1 MRLFF
6 GIPLNHEVGESL
18 AGLQARL
25 AATRAEVR
33 WSETSKYHLTVK
45 FLGETDEKFLPEL
58 SSRLD
63 RAAAQVPQFPIDIE
77 GLGRLPEKGPARVI
91 IAYAYSPD
99 QRLTKLHRLIDSAAG
114 GIGLPMDTRELLP
127 HVTLGRVQSN
137 HGLNRL
143 LRIIEKHAGEF
154 IGSFSVERVQ
164 LIAST
169 LTPEASVYRVLHESP
184 LAPAPVA
191 RYPREHVRDRE

>member
-6 GIPLNHEVGESL
+6 AIPLADEMTATL
-18 AGLQARL
+18 AALQAKL
-25 AATRAEVR
+25 VQTRADVR
-33 WSETSKYHLTVK
+33 WSPAEKFHLTVK
-45 FLGETDEKFLPEL
+45 FLGETDESFLPEL
-58 SSRLD
+58 TARLD

-91 IAYAYSPD
+91 IAFAYSPD
-99 QRLTKLHRLIDSAAG
+99 QRLTKLHRLIDSAVG

-127 HVTLGRVQSN
+127 HITLGRVQSN

-143 LRIIEKHAGEF
+143 LRLVDKHAGELL
-154 IGSFSVERVQ
+154 GSFTADRVQ

-169 LTPEASVYRVLHESP
+169 LTSEGSVYRIIHESK
-184 LAPAPVA
+184 LAAATPVRFPHEHIRA
-191 RYPREHVRDRE
+191 RD